1 MMKRRKFITLLSAA
15 AAAWP
20 LAAHAQ
26 QPKMLPLGHS
36 QSRKL
41 LFAHRVHQRRR
52 SVQPWRSSAKSSTTI
67 VSHDF
72 SPWTFFVPA
81 AIRKFK

>member
-1 MMKRRKFITLLSAA
+1 MRRRKFITLLGGTVAV
-15 AAAWP
+15 WP

-52 SVQPWRSSAKSSTTI
+52 SVQPWPQLGEIFDDNRIPRLLALDVLCAGRDTQI
-67 VSHDF
+67 Q
-72 SPWTFFVPA
+72 
-81 AIRKFK
+81 